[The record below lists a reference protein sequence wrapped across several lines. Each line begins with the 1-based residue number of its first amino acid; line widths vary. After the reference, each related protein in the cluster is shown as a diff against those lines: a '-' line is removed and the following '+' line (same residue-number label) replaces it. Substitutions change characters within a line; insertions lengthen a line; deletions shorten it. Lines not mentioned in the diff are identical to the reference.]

1 MRTRPVE
8 PITAFRAKPIET
20 IRLVASRELNTRL
33 RTRSFL
39 IGTAVILAAIIG
51 FITLQATLIG
61 SAQNSTIGLSGQA
74 TSIAEP
80 LKKQASQLGVEIETK
95 PVAAPEDGR
104 GLVNSG
110 EIDALVSGSV
120 ADLNVVVESGLDQ
133 EIRAMLTTISQS
145 EVLKANLAELG
156 ADPAAVMADV
166 NDTAL
171 DVTVLQPPD
180 PQKTQ
185 REVIG
190 MIIVVLMFFGIMTY
204 GSLVTQ
210 GIVEEKSSRVV
221 EILLSTVRPWQ
232 LMLGKVLGLGLVG
245 LVQLAIIGVVGII
258 AASATGILTVSGAA
272 TGMLAWGLLWYVL
285 GFFMYA
291 TIFAAAGSLV
301 SRQEEVQSVV
311 TPVTMVLV
319 VGYVVGFNLILQ
331 DPEGSTTT
339 ALSLI
344 PLFSPIMMPG
354 RIAVGVAPVWQI
366 GLTILLTIGAI
377 ALFTWIGS
385 RIYRNAVLHTGAR
398 VKLTEA
404 LRT

>member
-1 MRTRPVE
+1 
-8 PITAFRAKPIET
+8 
-20 IRLVASRELNTRL
+20 
-33 RTRSFL
+33 
-39 IGTAVILAAIIG
+39 
-51 FITLQATLIG
+51 
-61 SAQNSTIGLSGQA
+61 
-74 TSIAEP
+74 
-80 LKKQASQLGVEIETK
+80 
-95 PVAAPEDGR
+95 
-104 GLVNSG
+104 
-110 EIDALVSGSV
+110 

-204 GSLVTQ
+204 GSLVAQ

-221 EILLSTVRPWQ
+221 EILLPTVRPWQ

-272 TGMLAWGLLWYVL
+272 TGMLAWGLL
-285 GFFMYA
+285 
-291 TIFAAAGSLV
+291 
-301 SRQEEVQSVV
+301 
-311 TPVTMVLV
+311 
-319 VGYVVGFNLILQ
+319 
-331 DPEGSTTT
+331 
-339 ALSLI
+339 
-344 PLFSPIMMPG
+344 
-354 RIAVGVAPVWQI
+354 
-366 GLTILLTIGAI
+366 
-377 ALFTWIGS
+377 
-385 RIYRNAVLHTGAR
+385 
-398 VKLTEA
+398 
-404 LRT
+404 